1 MIAHFKKDVF
11 VELIHKITAFIKNVY
26 YLNLQR
32 TLKRIT
38 ESHKY
43 K

>member
-1 MIAHFKKDVF
+1 MIAHLKKDVF

-32 TLKRIT
+32 TLKRRT
-38 ESHKY
+38 ESRKY